1 MKNKNKKYLSQRALM
16 LKRAKLGVPKQ
27 LTNISL
33 NSQESSKRSKNSKTS
48 LPKLNLNPNNLTI
61 LPETYIGVMTKR
73 KLMKQDRINT
83 IRELD
88 LKNDISRI
96 KKKKDRK
103 LILRC
108 LEFYE
113 EIDKLPTESDMLDA
127 FKIIF
132 AIIENILNYP
142 YYEDLRILSVD

>member
-1 MKNKNKKYLSQRALM
+1 
-16 LKRAKLGVPKQ
+16 
-27 LTNISL
+27 
-33 NSQESSKRSKNSKTS
+33 
-48 LPKLNLNPNNLTI
+48 LTI

-103 LILRC
+103 LI
-108 LEFYE
+108 
-113 EIDKLPTESDMLDA
+113 
-127 FKIIF
+127 
-132 AIIENILNYP
+132 
-142 YYEDLRILSVD
+142 